1 VGAVTDVMM
10 ALYPWF
16 EKLAAEEE
24 ITNLN
29 FVPPVL

>member
-10 ALYPWF
+10 ALYPRF
-16 EKLAAEEE
+16 EKLAAEE